1 MRLLWLRARLLFAT
15 TLFIAITT
23 LVFTAFLSYIGVFNL
38 YLIAILVIA
47 FNIIQWL
54 LAPKI
59 INSLYKVREAGPEHQ
74 DIRDMLVELSR
85 RSNMKPPK
93 LMIAELPI
101 PNAFAYGSPLTG
113 NMVAVTRGLL
123 NTLSRDELEAV
134 LAHEVGHLKHRDVQ
148 LMMFLSILPAI
159 FYYIGYSLY
168 FSALFNRDRGSG
180 LLLLGILS
188 IFIYYILSLIV
199 LWVSRIRE
207 YYADFHAVSI
217 VREGGVKLA
226 NALVKII
233 TETGRIVY
241 RGHDIH
247 RYSGVKALFIADPDK
262 SKEEMVELAKYNL
275 IDRRALAIARRRVTF
290 ADSMMELF
298 STHPNTVKR
307 IRRLLSYHNIDV
319 G

>member
-1 MRLLWLRARLLFAT
+1 MRLLWLRARLLLAT

-38 YLIAILVIA
+38 YLIATLVIA

-54 LAPKI
+54 MAPKI
-59 INSLYKVREAGPEHQ
+59 INALYRVREAGPEYS
-74 DIRDMLVELSR
+74 DIRDMLVELSS
-85 RSNMKPPK
+85 RSKLKPPK

-180 LLLLGILS
+180 LFILGILS

-217 VREGGVKLA
+217 VKQGGVKLA

-233 TETGRIVY
+233 TETGRMVY

-262 SKEEMVELAKYNL
+262 SSEEMVELVKYNL
-275 IDRRALAIARRRVTF
+275 VDNRVLSIARRRVTF
-290 ADSMMELF
+290 GDNLMELF

-307 IRRLLSYHNIDV
+307 IRRLLSYHDIDV
-319 G
+319 S